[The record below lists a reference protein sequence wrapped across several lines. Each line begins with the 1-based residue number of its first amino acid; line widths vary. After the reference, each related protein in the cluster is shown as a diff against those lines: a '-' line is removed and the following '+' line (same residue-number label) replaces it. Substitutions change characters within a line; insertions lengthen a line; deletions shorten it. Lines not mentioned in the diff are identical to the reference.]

1 MPPLASKLKPFTAVL
16 SSLQLFRIRLHFC
29 QWTISQCKNHSHG
42 PLHHHGHNCSNLY
55 EDKDLLKEQ
64 EGLPF
69 VEDYNNF
76 DIVKATQYGLLE
88 RCQELVE
95 AGYDVRQPDKENVTL
110 LHWAAINNRLD
121 LVKYFISKG
130 AVVDQLGGD
139 LNSTPL
145 HWAVRQGHLPMVL
158 LLLKCGADP
167 TLIDGEGYSSLHLA
181 VLFQHMPIIA
191 YLISRGQS
199 IDTTDHNGQTPLMLS
214 AHKVIGVEPTRFLL
228 KFNPS
233 IKAVDNIEKNTA
245 LHWAIVAG
253 NVSAVDVLL
262 EAGASL
268 DIKNAKGDTP
278 LDLAQQTKNRII
290 IHLLSEEERMR
301 KRRTSRFLR
310 ILEKNEK
317 EDSSYACNITPYQ
330 AEKGKANMKEHVWE
344 KRFLFLLLFVSSL
357 VLIWAIGYVTDLN
370 SDSWLLKGSLLIFML
385 LVLSLFARMFVGF
398 NKLKYFPVAFMLG
411 SVFWISWTCF
421 ICLLYYFYKTVRSDP
436 GYIKTS
442 EEENKKNILTLGE
455 SGCLDFRTFCT
466 SCLLCNN
473 HKPSHS
479 VLSGPESC
487 CSGITAHNIR
497 ITIFRIR
504 TVSNS
509 GQILANWLL
518 NSSEVEPACWHRP
531 SFYVVYLYV
540 YFVKTGFSS
549 FGTASWSEGFYVS
562 GPVLPCAWV
571 NQSVAGQKAVV
582 KKPLRSMHCSICN
595 SCVARYDQ
603 HCIWIGQCIGVGNHC
618 YFVLF
623 LLFLSVVNIWAIYGT
638 ILYWSEH
645 CTTTYQQDGI
655 WTSFTQIVSCSPW
668 VLYIFTLV
676 SFHTSWALFL
686 LILQLYQYIK
696 KMAYAISNF
705 TSGASTKM
713 LHDGLLPDTPFHSS
727 SHLIICPP
735 SAPTT
740 VSLYSMAT
748 RQAQSI
754 LGYCLDPSSFG
765 FILKLIAI
773 SANLGVTANLLM
785 LP

>member
-310 ILEKNEK
+310 ILEKNE
-317 EDSSYACNITPYQ
+317 
-330 AEKGKANMKEHVWE
+330 
-344 KRFLFLLLFVSSL
+344 FLLLFVSSL

-421 ICLLYYFYKTVRSDP
+421 ICFLPDFSGTASQLPFFLGMVGLLYYFYKTVRSDP

-466 SCLLCNN
+466 SCL
-473 HKPSHS
+473 
-479 VLSGPESC
+479 
-487 CSGITAHNIR
+487 
-497 ITIFRIR
+497 
-504 TVSNS
+504 
-509 GQILANWLL
+509 
-518 NSSEVEPACWHRP
+518 
-531 SFYVVYLYV
+531 
-540 YFVKTGFSS
+540 
-549 FGTASWSEGFYVS
+549 
-562 GPVLPCAWV
+562 
-571 NQSVAGQKAVV
+571 V

-638 ILYWSEH
+638 IL
-645 CTTTYQQDGI
+645 CTYSQLLMHYL
-655 WTSFTQIVSCSPW
+655 S
-668 VLYIFTLV
+668 LL
-676 SFHTSWALFL
+676 ALKL
-686 LILQLYQYIK
+686 E
-696 KMAYAISNF
+696 SN
-705 TSGASTKM
+705 TGSREKEDSR
-713 LHDGLLPDTPFHSS
+713 P
-727 SHLIICPP
+727 
-735 SAPTT
+735 
-740 VSLYSMAT
+740 
-748 RQAQSI
+748 
-754 LGYCLDPSSFG
+754 SFG
-765 FILKLIAI
+765 YEE
-773 SANLGVTANLLM
+773 VR
-785 LP
+785 

>member
-310 ILEKNEK
+310 ILEKNE
-317 EDSSYACNITPYQ
+317 
-330 AEKGKANMKEHVWE
+330 
-344 KRFLFLLLFVSSL
+344 FLLLFVSSL

-385 LVLSLFARMFVGF
+385 LVLR
-398 NKLKYFPVAFMLG
+398 AF
-411 SVFWISWTCF
+411 
-421 ICLLYYFYKTVRSDP
+421 
-436 GYIKTS
+436 
-442 EEENKKNILTLGE
+442 
-455 SGCLDFRTFCT
+455 
-466 SCLLCNN
+466 
-473 HKPSHS
+473 
-479 VLSGPESC
+479 
-487 CSGITAHNIR
+487 
-497 ITIFRIR
+497 
-504 TVSNS
+504 
-509 GQILANWLL
+509 
-518 NSSEVEPACWHRP
+518 
-531 SFYVVYLYV
+531 
-540 YFVKTGFSS
+540 
-549 FGTASWSEGFYVS
+549 
-562 GPVLPCAWV
+562 
-571 NQSVAGQKAVV
+571 V

-686 LILQLYQYIK
+686 LILQLYQIAFLGLTSHERITLWRQSK
-696 KMAYAISNF
+696 HSKRPISLSKTPYNHGCF
-705 TSGASTKM
+705 QNLADFFQCRCFGMLKPNRIDWTKQYT
-713 LHDGLLPDTPFHSS
+713 LIFQSVKDRNVHS
-727 SHLIICPP
+727 
-735 SAPTT
+735 
-740 VSLYSMAT
+740 V
-748 RQAQSI
+748 
-754 LGYCLDPSSFG
+754 
-765 FILKLIAI
+765 
-773 SANLGVTANLLM
+773 
-785 LP
+785 

>member
-1 MPPLASKLKPFTAVL
+1 MHNANL
-16 SSLQLFRIRLHFC
+16 
-29 QWTISQCKNHSHG
+29 CKNHSHG

-310 ILEKNEK
+310 ILEKNE
-317 EDSSYACNITPYQ
+317 
-330 AEKGKANMKEHVWE
+330 
-344 KRFLFLLLFVSSL
+344 FLLLFVSSL

-421 ICLLYYFYKTVRSDP
+421 ICFLPD
-436 GYIKTS
+436 
-442 EEENKKNILTLGE
+442 IL
-455 SGCLDFRTFCT
+455 CIC
-466 SCLLCNN
+466 
-473 HKPSHS
+473 
-479 VLSGPESC
+479 
-487 CSGITAHNIR
+487 
-497 ITIFRIR
+497 
-504 TVSNS
+504 
-509 GQILANWLL
+509 
-518 NSSEVEPACWHRP
+518 
-531 SFYVVYLYV
+531 
-540 YFVKTGFSS
+540 
-549 FGTASWSEGFYVS
+549 
-562 GPVLPCAWV
+562 
-571 NQSVAGQKAVV
+571 
-582 KKPLRSMHCSICN
+582 ICN

-686 LILQLYQYIK
+686 LILQLYQIAFLGLTSHERITLWRQSK
-696 KMAYAISNF
+696 HSKRPISLSKTPYNHGCF
-705 TSGASTKM
+705 QNLADFFQCRCFGMLKPNRIDWTKQYT
-713 LHDGLLPDTPFHSS
+713 LIFQSVKDRNVHS
-727 SHLIICPP
+727 
-735 SAPTT
+735 
-740 VSLYSMAT
+740 V
-748 RQAQSI
+748 
-754 LGYCLDPSSFG
+754 
-765 FILKLIAI
+765 
-773 SANLGVTANLLM
+773 
-785 LP
+785 